1 MGRRATSVDPFFFW
15 WVCGVTVSWKRSQA
29 SRVATVLCG
38 GVGRDRYLW
47 GRWLGAT
54 LSSLGADLAN
64 LFVTRICGDDNH
76 VQYAASGTGFLAV
89 SHGAQYVARTW
100 ADMQTLNTRG
110 HLGWPL
116 QSVRIFSVTV
126 LVHSEILSGIAGNG
140 TLSSGVVLRV
150 SHRYF

>member
-100 ADMQTLNTRG
+100 AFGVAIAVRKDILG
-110 HLGWPL
+110 HCFGAQRDSVGDCWEWYTEFGRCASG
-116 QSVRIFSVTV
+116 QS
-126 LVHSEILSGIAGNG
+126 
-140 TLSSGVVLRV
+140 
-150 SHRYF
+150 